1 MKKFFY
7 ILVTML
13 TMVSLNTM
21 ADTYIY
27 LHYNY
32 PNKGDN
38 RKEVNYTN
46 RGDNSE
52 EIDYTM
58 FVVRKD
64 WYHEQMNSTIWFN
77 GWFYTDETKTEK
89 VYLADY
95 VFPTYEGYEFEGFG
109 YYGDYE
115 YMGKLMNN
123 RRKDEKAFYER
134 PNVSKEL
141 HCVLGEYYDSSFRYH
156 FYGKWKKIEDAT
168 GINQIENWP
177 QTRCIYTLGG
187 IRVKEITQ
195 SGLYIINGKKTFV
208 KI

>member
-1 MKKFFY
+1 MKKLFY
-7 ILVTML
+7 ILTMVTMF
-13 TMVSLNTM
+13 SLNVM

-32 PNKGDN
+32 PNKGDE
-38 RKEVNYTN
+38 RKEINYTN

-64 WYHEQMNSTIWFN
+64 WYHEQMNSTIWVN

-89 VYLADY
+89 VYHADY

-123 RRKDEKAFYER
+123 GMKDEKAFYER

-141 HCVLGEYYDSSFRYH
+141 HCVLGEYYNSSFRYH
-156 FYGKWKKIEDAT
+156 FYGKWKKIENTT
-168 GINQIENWP
+168 GIENIKSNS
-177 QTRCIYTLGG
+177 TTGDIHTLNGV
-187 IRVKEITQ
+187 RVKEITK
-195 SGLYIINGKKTFV
+195 SGIYIINGKKVMV
-208 KI
+208 K